1 MLRSDRNLA
10 KDSAM
15 NTAEIL
21 ALYDQKQRIAIE
33 YPGTIKEITPH
44 VVRFTRPAPGMNF
57 ILYHSLDGADSA
69 AVIAEQVAHFA
80 PLGQPFTWKIFAHDG
95 PAGLAERLIEA
106 GFVADDD
113 PGMVMVL
120 DLAAD
125 PAPPASALPEPTG
138 VEIRQISRRDQL
150 DDVIQIMEQVWG
162 GSFAWIKQ
170 RLGDHLEIPGY
181 LSVYA
186 AYVDGQPACASWIY
200 FSSRSQFA
208 SLWGGSTIER
218 YRKRGLYTA
227 LLARRVGEARERG
240 YRFLIIDASPMS
252 QPIVA
257 SHGFQKLTVQ
267 VDYEWR
273 GGDR

>member
-1 MLRSDRNLA
+1 
-10 KDSAM
+10 M
-15 NTAEIL
+15 NTAQIL
-21 ALYDQKQRIAIE
+21 ALYDQEQRIAIE
-33 YPGTIKEITPH
+33 YPGTIKEVTPH

-57 ILYHSLDGADSA
+57 ILYHWLDGADSA

-80 PLGQPFTWKIFAHDG
+80 PLGQPFTWKLFEHDG
-95 PAGLAERLIEA
+95 PAGLAERLIDA

-120 DLAAD
+120 DLAAA
-125 PAPPASALPEPTG
+125 PAPNRFAPPEPTG
-138 VEIRQISRRDQL
+138 VDIRQISSRDQL
-150 DDVIQIMEQVWG
+150 DDVIAIMEQVWG
-162 GSFAWIKQ
+162 GNFAWIEQ

-186 AYVDGQPACASWIY
+186 AYVDGQPACASWVY
-200 FSSRSQFA
+200 FSPRSQFA
-208 SLWGGSTIER
+208 SLWGGSTVER

-227 LLARRVGEARERG
+227 LLARRVREARERG

-257 SHGFQKLTVQ
+257 GHGFQKLTVQ
-267 VDYEWR
+267 VDYEWQEKAKA
-273 GGDR
+273 

>member
-1 MLRSDRNLA
+1 
-10 KDSAM
+10 M

-21 ALYDQKQRIAIE
+21 ALYDQEQRIAIE
-33 YPGTIKEITPH
+33 YPGTVKEITPH

-57 ILYHSLDGADSA
+57 ILYHRLDGADVA

-80 PLGQPFTWKIFAHDG
+80 PLGQPFTWKIFEHDQS
-95 PAGLAERLIEA
+95 AGLAERLIEA

-113 PGMVMVL
+113 PGVVMVL

-125 PAPPASALPEPTG
+125 PAPPAAAPPAPSG

-150 DDVIQIMEQVWG
+150 GDVIAIMEQVWG

-186 AYVDGQPACASWIY
+186 AYIDGQPACASWIY
-200 FSSRSQFA
+200 FSPDSQFA

-227 LLARRVGEARERG
+227 LLARRVREARERG

-257 SHGFQKLTVQ
+257 GHGFQKLTVQ

-273 GGDR
+273 GR